1 MTKRGEVISSNSIL
15 HSQNGTAVYVNRYI
29 GAAFFG
35 PNEVRGEIDRLSAKF
50 GERAREFRMPK
61 RDGFPNAII
70 AIWGKIEL
78 RELSPAEVSTVASG
92 GNHKG
97 ISLSYLGDLQRS
109 AQAGMPVYELAGGA
123 GFAWAASFNEDGRG
137 VLRFLTIDASQMPSG
152 TATPSAAPPPQPPQ
166 PPPPDAWKD
175 CQSKDTDTRLSGCT
189 KFIDANGTG
198 SPSRLADALDGR
210 CWAYID
216 KKQYDHAVTD
226 CKAAIEKN
234 PRYLYAFSHLGEA
247 LIGLKDY
254 AGGIEAL
261 NKAIELKGNSIWAR
275 LNRAAAFEATGR
287 AELALKDYEF
297 ALFIDPS
304 NQRAREGVVK
314 LSSRLEHGASPPC
327 FEARNYWKNE
337 VPRADATAAPRSV
350 DILQETISS
359 LEVDAAMLT
368 QLAQQKSNEARGY
381 KQEEEQRLDQ
391 LPATRQQSLLNEVQ
405 KFAVLY
411 SDAQAHLDDLT
422 KDVARQRTKV
432 QETAEGT
439 NTRTTQQRLRP
450 LREQLHSL
458 ETARSEADR
467 DAQQKL
473 SQLKAV
479 TENAERAA
487 ADFANTFAEVQNGFI
502 QADSTAQCA
511 TEARNQAQLLLENAK
526 ELRVT
531 LKQQRLAVERE
542 TAETLISDV
551 SEFSKR
557 NHALLPIEIAS
568 LVVAL
573 KAVVRSDD
581 LEVISQARA
590 NLDIRLTE
598 VKEFNGFRREVE
610 AERQKQRRVEFETAV
625 VQSHLMTDF
634 VEEYVSRNLA
644 SDVVPSLLKLD
655 ADIAAALTLALASS
669 TAERLKPVL
678 AAKEK
683 EFAVLGV
690 SRQYEAFLSKRQEL
704 EPPNKPQS
712 VEPTIFV
719 EAIDFLNDT
728 HRFVADRK
736 LIDGISEVAL
746 QALNLRTAIDK
757 GDEASTRSSVNH
769 LKELLGPVPGFTKF
783 RQQQEQ
789 KRGQERA
796 RRLAAVTFEAQKN
809 IYFVDEYLRTHI
821 GDKITEQLLKQ
832 KARLSA
838 ALTGQSS
845 DAIGKANDMF
855 QTYLKDNA
863 LLDKYQETA
872 GKYGNPPPA
881 AARPSPVETPNLA
894 DAREFLDDTQKFT
907 ADHKVDRIS
916 EIAQEALNLRLALDA
931 FDEATAMQAK
941 RHLSDLLDPV
951 EGFREFRQ
959 VRDQDRDHERARRLA
974 VTSAEA
980 EKNLVFIEEYL
991 RTHVG
996 DKITEQLLK
1005 QRERLSASLDSRLI
1019 DEITVANDT
1028 FRAYLNDNV
1037 LRKEYEEVTKDYGKP
1052 PPSPAPKPG
1061 SPEEAL
1067 GVSPKSRFAIAG
1079 PEHDIVLI

>member
-1 MTKRGEVISSNSIL
+1 M
-15 HSQNGTAVYVNRYI
+15 
-29 GAAFFG
+29 
-35 PNEVRGEIDRLSAKF
+35 
-50 GERAREFRMPK
+50 
-61 RDGFPNAII
+61 
-70 AIWGKIEL
+70 
-78 RELSPAEVSTVASG
+78 
-92 GNHKG
+92 
-97 ISLSYLGDLQRS
+97 GDLQRS
-109 AQAGMPVYELAGGA
+109 AQAGVPVYELAGGA
-123 GFAWAASFNEDGRG
+123 GFAWAATFNEDGRG
-137 VLRFLTIDASQMPSG
+137 VLRFLTIDASQIP
-152 TATPSAAPPPQPPQ
+152 TAPPPQ
-166 PPPPDAWKD
+166 PPPPDVWKD

-189 KFIDANGTG
+189 KIIDANGSG

-234 PRYLYAFSHLGEA
+234 PRYWYAFSHLGEA

-261 NKAIELKGNSIWAR
+261 NKAIELKGNSIWTR
-275 LNRAAAFEATGR
+275 LNRAAAFEATGQ

-314 LSSRLEHGASPPC
+314 LAAEAGSSPLEHGASPPC

-337 VPRADATAAPRSV
+337 VPKADATAAPGSV
-350 DILQETISS
+350 DILQGTISS
-359 LEVDAAMLT
+359 LEADAATLT

-381 KQEEEQRLDQ
+381 KQEQEQRLDQ

-405 KFAVLY
+405 KLAALY
-411 SDAQAHLDDLT
+411 SDAQAHVDDLT

-432 QETAEGT
+432 QEVAEGT

-458 ETARSEADR
+458 ETAKSEADR

-479 TENAERAA
+479 TERAERAA
-487 ADFANTFAEVQNGFI
+487 ADFANTFAQVENGII
-502 QADSTAQCA
+502 QADRTAQCA
-511 TEARNQAQLLLENAK
+511 TEARNQAQLLIENAK
-526 ELRVT
+526 KLRVT
-531 LKQQRLAVERE
+531 LKQQRLAVQRE

-557 NHALLPIEIAS
+557 NPTLIPMDIAS

-573 KAVVRSDD
+573 KAAVRSDD
-581 LEVISQARA
+581 PEVISQARA

-598 VKEFNGFRREVE
+598 VKEFDGFRREVE
-610 AERQKQRRVEFETAV
+610 AERQKQRKAEFETAV
-625 VQSHLMTDF
+625 AQSHLMTDF
-634 VEEYVSRNLA
+634 VEEYVSRNLT
-644 SDVVPSLLKLD
+644 SDVVPSLLKLN
-655 ADIAAALTLALASS
+655 ADIVAALTLALASS
-669 TAERLKPVL
+669 TVERLRPVL

-690 SRQYEAFLSKRQEL
+690 SQQYEVFLSKRQEL

-712 VEPTIFV
+712 VEPSIFV

-728 HRFVADRK
+728 HRFIADRK

-789 KRGQERA
+789 ERGQERA
-796 RRLAAVTFEAQKN
+796 RRLTAVTFEAQKN
-809 IYFVDEYLRTHI
+809 IYFVDEYLHTHI

-845 DAIGKANDMF
+845 DVIGKANDMF

-863 LLDKYQETA
+863 LLDKYQET
-872 GKYGNPPPA
+872 
-881 AARPSPVETPNLA
+881 
-894 DAREFLDDTQKFT
+894 
-907 ADHKVDRIS
+907 
-916 EIAQEALNLRLALDA
+916 
-931 FDEATAMQAK
+931 
-941 RHLSDLLDPV
+941 
-951 EGFREFRQ
+951 
-959 VRDQDRDHERARRLA
+959 
-974 VTSAEA
+974 
-980 EKNLVFIEEYL
+980 
-991 RTHVG
+991 
-996 DKITEQLLK
+996 
-1005 QRERLSASLDSRLI
+1005 DS
-1019 DEITVANDT
+1019 
-1028 FRAYLNDNV
+1028 
-1037 LRKEYEEVTKDYGKP
+1037 KYGKP
-1052 PPSPAPKPG
+1052 PQRQRDRRLLKHQTWQTLASSWTIRRNLLPIT
-1061 SPEEAL
+1061 
-1067 GVSPKSRFAIAG
+1067 KSTASARS
-1079 PEHDIVLI
+1079 LRKR